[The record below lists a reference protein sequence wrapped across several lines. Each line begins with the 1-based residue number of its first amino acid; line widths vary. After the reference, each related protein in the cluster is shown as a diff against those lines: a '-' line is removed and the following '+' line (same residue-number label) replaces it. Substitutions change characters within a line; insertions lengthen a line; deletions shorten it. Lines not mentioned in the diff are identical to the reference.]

1 MRNFCQYVGCHLFWF
16 SQTCSSS
23 NEVRQNEIHGTLLHV
38 SIHDYSNFN
47 KMEVEIFSREGL
59 FLVIMVSTVRIM
71 EWLLPLM
78 RDLLSSRSES
88 MKDMITGMTLCAVT
102 F

>member
-1 MRNFCQYVGCHLFWF
+1 
-16 SQTCSSS
+16 
-23 NEVRQNEIHGTLLHV
+23 
-38 SIHDYSNFN
+38 
-47 KMEVEIFSREGL
+47 MEVEIFSQEGL

-88 MKDMITGMTLCAVT
+88 IKDI
-102 F
+102 